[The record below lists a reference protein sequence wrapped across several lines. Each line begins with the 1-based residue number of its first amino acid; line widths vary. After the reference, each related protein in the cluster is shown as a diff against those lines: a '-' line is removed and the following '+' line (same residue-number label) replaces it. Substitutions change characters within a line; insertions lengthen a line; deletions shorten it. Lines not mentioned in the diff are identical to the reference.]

1 MSEDILVV
9 DQEKARQFLEE
20 LRHSIELK
28 AVADLVGL
36 DHEQLRAEVDM
47 SLAEAMQTI
56 SLLHGLEFKRG
67 DNALEVGAGFGFASL
82 ALASFGY
89 NVTAL
94 EPGGT
99 GFEKNRT
106 LAAHFFSIS
115 GLSVHYV
122 GETVEKADFSNRPAF
137 DLIISNNVL
146 EHINNVFAGLS
157 NLAAALGSDGLMI
170 HSCPNYVF
178 PYEPHFGIP
187 LVPLKP
193 RWTSRILPGNIA
205 SSDLWKSLNF
215 ISVKEVTAVAGAN
228 DLYVAFERGTMFTS
242 ISRLNSDAEFAS
254 RHNVLA
260 QIARSRFLMAAARR
274 ILTLPVAIATPM
286 NFVLSRDFPDL
297 AWSRRRWVV
306 RTPRL

>member
-9 DQEKARQFLEE
+9 DQEKARQFLED
-20 LRHSIELK
+20 LRHSIELN
-28 AVADLVGL
+28 AVADLVGI
-36 DHEQLRAEVDM
+36 DHEQLRAEVVM

-67 DNALEVGAGFGFASL
+67 ANALEVGAGFGFASL

-106 LAAHFFSIS
+106 IAAHFFSIS

-122 GETVEKADFSNRPAF
+122 GETVEKADFSDRPAF

-146 EHINNVFAGLS
+146 EHIDNVSAGLS
-157 NLAAALGSDGLMI
+157 NLAAALADDGLMI

-178 PYEPHFGIP
+178 PFEPHFGIP
-187 LVPLKP
+187 LVPLRP
-193 RWTSRILPGNIA
+193 RWTSKILPGSIA

-228 DLYVAFERGTMFTS
+228 DLFVAFERGTMFKS

-254 RHNVLA
+254 RHKVLA
-260 QIARSRFLMAAARR
+260 QIACRRFVMAAIRR
-274 ILTLPVAIATPM
+274 ILALPVSIASPM
-286 NFVLSRDFPDL
+286 NFVLSNDLPDL
-297 AWSRRRWVV
+297 AWTSRRWTI
-306 RTPRL
+306 RTPRR